1 MFSNIHPLI
10 LVPLFLSVL
19 IQIALLII
27 GMFITTGKIKSTK
40 ILGIGFVISAILGFI
55 SNVLYLIRN
64 TAGSP
69 ELIGALSQISNVVS
83 VIATLA
89 GSIFICLFIHKNYGC
104 NWIYFPILAQP
115 IVSAISTVAFR
126 YVFSRMG
133 DAIHYVIGTGL
144 SSGLTALVIGTVEAV
159 ILIIVFYK
167 NRKNEKIIPH
177 AWIIRL
183 VSFCFYL
190 ILPITSVVF
199 YTVCLSAGAGGKDL
213 YFDFSE
219 RFLIFQYVYSFFN
232 SLVSLAMPIYILV
245 MTKKAE
251 KRLEETSAYIED

>member
-1 MFSNIHPLI
+1 MFSNINPLV
-10 LVPLFLSVL
+10 LVPLFVGVM

-27 GMFITTGKIKSTK
+27 GMFIITGKINSTK

-55 SNVLYLIRN
+55 FNVLNLIRN

-69 ELIGALSQISNVVS
+69 ELISTLSQITNVVS

-89 GSIFICLFIHKNYGC
+89 GSICICIFIHKNYGC
-104 NWIYFPILAQP
+104 KWIYFPILAQP
-115 IVSAISTVAFR
+115 IVNAISTVAFI

-144 SSGLTALVIGTVEAV
+144 SSGLTALVIGAVEAV

-167 NRKNEKIIPH
+167 NRNIEKIIPH

-190 ILPITSVVF
+190 ILPVSSVVF
-199 YTVCLSAGAGGKDL
+199 YTICLSAGAGGADL
-213 YFDFSE
+213 YFDMSE

-232 SLVSLAMPIYILV
+232 SLVSLALPVYILV

-251 KRLEETSAYIED
+251 KKLEETSAYIED